1 MVIFVIFVISG
12 GIYDILENPPTL
24 IPNNEGGWSAIHPFM
39 GEQTLNESIFSMIM
53 NFMTFGGLLLAYRS
67 TSIRYDKRKA
77 NTFLIFGM
85 ILLILGVSGNYF
97 IIRLKRG
104 L

>member
-1 MVIFVIFVISG
+1 MIVFVIFIISG

-24 IPNNEGGWSAIHPFM
+24 IPNNGGWSSIHPYM
-39 GEQTLNESIFSMIM
+39 GEQTLNESIFTMIM
-53 NFMTFGGLLLAYRS
+53 NFMSFGGLLLAYRS

-77 NTFLIFGM
+77 NMFLIFGM
-85 ILLILGVSGNYF
+85 ILLILGVAGNYF
-97 IIRLKRG
+97 IIRIKRG